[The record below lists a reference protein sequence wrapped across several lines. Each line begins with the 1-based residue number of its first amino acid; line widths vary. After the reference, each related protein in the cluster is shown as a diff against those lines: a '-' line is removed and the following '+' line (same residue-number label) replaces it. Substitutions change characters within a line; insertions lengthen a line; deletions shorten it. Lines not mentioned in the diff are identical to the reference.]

1 MSDANNHTKC
11 QGVDPGSG
19 CLDIFQF
26 KTERGLCAKCDLVD
40 VQFKDQPEKQKEYQ
54 NMPQCTGCGSCSKNL
69 KGVYCGACKQKNDT
83 VAMPPPLPKS
93 TQVITTSSAPILHT
107 SPSSSI
113 LQSPLDHALAIVNSA
128 NITTH
133 SGATPTSNFGYVMH
147 GMKKIQQEREQQ
159 YAKIKEAKTGIGRR
173 VNLHLTFHG
182 DNNVKPIHAIGRL
195 ADTHSDQLTLKE
207 AVMLHVEKVNKNI
220 WEDATSG
227 RLTGDDFYI
236 RFPGNNVLMG
246 CTEYDTLGRVHDVTL
261 SLPTRQIS
269 WFKPPTDSG
278 KTARTTNGNIVVLI
292 VSVILKISKVEERD
306 GRLPVELGGTPVSG
320 KSKGRG
326 KRSAGDDLAS
336 MTSTVR
342 RRIDAPLQS
351 TFRPRA
357 LVSATVSGGQDGVT
371 HDDFESVKL
380 LLAHVNVLESG
391 WVDIKWEAGD
401 TKKAEIVTVPCA
413 HGTSKLVYKLKIG
426 GERFVAK
433 RYANIP
439 SGGFALRSKPVTI
452 AAQARPLHM
461 VTNAEYLVKETE
473 VQYSMK
479 YFLEEFYAN
488 ARTTG
493 ESFSDD
499 FIVTDCLLAREVV
512 IDSTPSRASGLT
524 KEDFAIQDS
533 VFDNDP
539 PDSEDIGNDG
549 SETAGHPLPER
560 LGPTWLIEH
569 ERPTQV
575 TKYSGTLQ
583 QSSRQT
589 LPFMTMS
596 AFAHFSLIWSN
607 GERVFADLQSSPGVL
622 DSMPVRIL
630 FDGMAHTEK
639 GNAGPGD
646 HGEQG
651 IKQFSMMHIC
661 NKICDSLRINET
673 EDSEDEED
681 EGTKGQKNHII

>member
-1 MSDANNHTKC
+1 MTSIS
-11 QGVDPGSG
+11 GS
-19 CLDIFQF
+19 
-26 KTERGLCAKCDLVD
+26 
-40 VQFKDQPEKQKEYQ
+40 
-54 NMPQCTGCGSCSKNL
+54 
-69 KGVYCGACKQKNDT
+69 
-83 VAMPPPLPKS
+83 
-93 TQVITTSSAPILHT
+93 
-107 SPSSSI
+107 
-113 LQSPLDHALAIVNSA
+113 
-128 NITTH
+128 
-133 SGATPTSNFGYVMH
+133 
-147 GMKKIQQEREQQ
+147 
-159 YAKIKEAKTGIGRR
+159 
-173 VNLHLTFHG
+173 
-182 DNNVKPIHAIGRL
+182 
-195 ADTHSDQLTLKE
+195 
-207 AVMLHVEKVNKNI
+207 
-220 WEDATSG
+220 
-227 RLTGDDFYI
+227 
-236 RFPGNNVLMG
+236 PGNNVLMG

-326 KRSAGDDLAS
+326 KRSADDDLAS

-401 TKKAEIVTVPCA
+401 TKKAEIATVPCA

-461 VTNAEYLVKETE
+461 VTNAEYLKNFMQTHEQRVNRSQTI
-473 VQYSMK
+473 S
-479 YFLEEFYAN
+479 L
-488 ARTTG
+488 
-493 ESFSDD
+493 
-499 FIVTDCLLAREVV
+499 
-512 IDSTPSRASGLT
+512 ASGLT

-549 SETAGHPLPER
+549 SETAGHLLLEC

-575 TKYSGTLQ
+575 MKYSGTLQ

-651 IKQFSMMHIC
+651 IKQFSKTHIC